1 MQMLESNFIMW
12 GWDITLETNR
22 ARLLT
27 SINRCLG
34 NVATATI
41 RNIPV
46 EKLPAIILIMKVR
59 SSTDIYSVIYGNVS
73 VNELMLQLV
82 DAVGV
87 WSEHQRVE
95 VRDEEERA
103 ARELVKWEQDQAYRE
118 SLEADR

>member
-1 MQMLESNFIMW
+1 
-12 GWDITLETNR
+12 
-22 ARLLT
+22 
-27 SINRCLG
+27 
-34 NVATATI
+34 
-41 RNIPV
+41 
-46 EKLPAIILIMKVR
+46 
-59 SSTDIYSVIYGNVS
+59 
-73 VNELMLQLV
+73 MLQLV